1 MNRSHKSVAV
11 ASLAVVEV
19 LDGGVAQT
27 RTARVG
33 GTAITNMTMTMTV
46 TVTVTVTVIDFHS
59 GWRRNAWTS
68 Q

>member
-33 GTAITNMTMTMTV
+33 GTAITNMTMT
-46 TVTVTVTVIDFHS
+46 VTVIDFHS